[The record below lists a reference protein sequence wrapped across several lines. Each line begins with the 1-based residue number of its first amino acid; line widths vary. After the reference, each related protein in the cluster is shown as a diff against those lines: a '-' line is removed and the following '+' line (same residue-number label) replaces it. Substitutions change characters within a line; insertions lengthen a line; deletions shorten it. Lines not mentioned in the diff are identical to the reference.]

1 MTIFL
6 RISSLRR
13 SDSQSWTKES
23 LFVLA
28 MIYLC
33 WFLLYFFAMLQIARV
48 QVLASEKTVL
58 AAPLA
63 VVFITT
69 DAQASHESEMLARIL
84 STRTNSA
91 IVYRA
96 STDTVKDSL
105 NGERIS
111 YWVLW

>member
-1 MTIFL
+1 
-6 RISSLRR
+6 
-13 SDSQSWTKES
+13 
-23 LFVLA
+23 
-28 MIYLC
+28 
-33 WFLLYFFAMLQIARV
+33 MLQIARV

-111 YWVLW
+111 Y